1 MTHGDQEA
9 AREERFKLVSGI
21 GTFIVRALWELN
33 TIFSNAGRWKH
44 ADWLILMENGLQA
57 FCHRL

>member
-33 TIFSNAGRWKH
+33 TIFFKCR
-44 ADWLILMENGLQA
+44 
-57 FCHRL
+57 